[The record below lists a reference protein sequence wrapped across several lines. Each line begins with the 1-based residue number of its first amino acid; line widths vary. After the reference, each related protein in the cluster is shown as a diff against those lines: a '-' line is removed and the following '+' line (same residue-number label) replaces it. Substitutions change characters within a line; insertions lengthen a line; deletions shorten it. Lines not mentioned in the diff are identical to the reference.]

1 MAEADLR
8 AEIEALRREIAAMR
22 GERTATDAAGDAEAE
37 AAFESGAAHLN
48 DELHRLGRE
57 ISVLAEEAEKA
68 IASHGLASVVGAF
81 VLGIMIGRVF
91 HR

>member
-8 AEIEALRREIAAMR
+8 AEIEALRREIAAIR
-22 GERTATDAAGDAEAE
+22 AEQAATDTAGEAQAE

-48 DELHRLGRE
+48 EQLHMLGHE

-81 VLGIMIGRVF
+81 ILGIMIGRVT